1 MNFPDFL
8 MAYKWKQWIRLLSV
22 NLNSNPM
29 KFSKIPFAFLTLVLM
44 AMQFSAIAS
53 SIDADPYLTK
63 QFTLNGSGNL
73 KVETSG
79 ASVAV
84 TGASG
89 NEVIVDMYVKLNG
102 REVEMEGPEVEREL
116 ENYDLDISQSGN
128 TISVIV
134 KKRNNSGRSKL
145 NISFKVQVPKEMSSK
160 MLSSG
165 GSISFD
171 GVAGNQEV
179 ATSGGSIQI
188 VNSSGNVETKSSG
201 GSFRVEN
208 FDGDIDVQTSG
219 GSIKVYDLRGDLN
232 VSTSGGS
239 VNLEQI
245 NGSISAN
252 TSGGSIRAQLSN
264 LEKAL
269 TMKSS
274 GGSITAVVPDGL
286 GLDLDLSGGRV
297 NSKLSNFS
305 GEVKKDRTLGK
316 INGGGIPVT
325 MQSSGGSINLEFN

>member
-1 MNFPDFL
+1 M
-8 MAYKWKQWIRLLSV
+8 KKLLVSAV
-22 NLNSNPM
+22 LALAV
-29 KFSKIPFAFLTLVLM
+29 FSSDLFAAAAFR
-44 AMQFSAIAS
+44 
-53 SIDADPYLTK
+53 ADPYLTK
-63 QFTLNGSGNL
+63 EFTLTGAGNL

-89 NEVIVDMYVKLNG
+89 NQVIVAMYVKLNG
-102 REVEMEGPEVEREL
+102 KQVELEDAEVEREL
-116 ENYDLDISQSGN
+116 DNYNLDISQSGN
-128 TISVIV
+128 TVSVIV

-145 NISFKVQVPKEMSSK
+145 NLSFKIQVPTEMSSK
-160 MLSSG
+160 FQSSG
-165 GSISFD
+165 GSIAID
-171 GVAGNQEV
+171 GLHGSQEV
-179 ATSGGSIQI
+179 HTSGGSIQV
-188 VNSSGNVETKSSG
+188 VNSRGEVKTRSSG

-208 FDGDIDVQTSG
+208 FEGNIDVQTSG
-219 GSIKVYDLRGDLN
+219 GSIKVNQLLGDLN
-232 VSTSGGS
+232 VNTSGGS
-239 VNLEQI
+239 VNLSEI
-245 NGSISAN
+245 NGSISAS

-264 LEKAL
+264 VEKQL

-305 GEVKKDRTLGK
+305 GEVKKDRILGK
-316 INGGGIPVT
+316 INGGGVPVT

>member
-1 MNFPDFL
+1 MKLFKFSSASL
-8 MAYKWKQWIRLLSV
+8 VLILLSV
-22 NLNSNPM
+22 Q
-29 KFSKIPFAFLTLVLM
+29 FAAFAT
-44 AMQFSAIAS
+44 AFK
-53 SIDADPYLTK
+53 ADPYLTK
-63 QFTLNGSGNL
+63 QFTLSGSGNL
-73 KVETSG
+73 NVETSG

-102 REVEMEGPEVEREL
+102 REIEMEDAEVEREL
-116 ENYDLDISQSGN
+116 DNYNLDISQSGN

-134 KKRNNSGRSKL
+134 KKKNNSGRSKL
-145 NISFKVQVPKEMSSK
+145 NLSFKLQVPTEMSSK
-160 MLSSG
+160 FQSSG
-165 GSISFD
+165 GSISVD
-171 GVAGNQEV
+171 GLNGEQEI
-179 ATSGGSIQI
+179 ATSGGSIQV
-188 VNSSGNVETKSSG
+188 VNSSGSVNTHSSG
-201 GSFRVEN
+201 GSFRLEN
-208 FDGDIDVQTSG
+208 FEGDVDVQTSG
-219 GSIKVYDLRGDLN
+219 GSIKVNQLLGDLN
-232 VSTSGGS
+232 VNTSGGS
-239 VNLEQI
+239 VNLSEI

-264 LEKAL
+264 VEKEL

-305 GEVKKDRTLGK
+305 GEVKKDRILGK
-316 INGGGIPVT
+316 INGGGVPVT